1 MNINIWGP
9 IVWKFLHTLV
19 AKIKEEKFNLIKV
32 ELLSTIK
39 YICNVLPCPI
49 CREHASNYLSKINID
64 SINNKKLFEIYIFN
78 LHNIVNKNKMKNIE
92 DETILEKYKKFNLEE
107 CYKGLISV
115 LLNSSGEN
123 ITYGFKVK
131 IHIKEIIN
139 KMNKIKPYI
148 N

>member
-19 AKIKEEKFNLIKV
+19 AKIKEDSFNLIKGD
-32 ELLSTIK
+32 LLDAIK

-49 CREHASNYLSKINID
+49 CREHADKYLSKINI
-64 SINNKKLFEIYIFN
+64 SAINNKKLFEIYIFN
-78 LHNIVNKNKMKNIE
+78 MHNIVNKNKTKTIE
-92 DETILEKYKKFNLEE
+92 DETILDQYKSFNLEE
-107 CYKGLISV
+107 CYNGLINI
-115 LLNSSGEN
+115 LLKSNGEN

-139 KMNKIKPYI
+139 KMKKIKP
-148 N
+148 